1 MTNHNFSFI
10 GGEILSKIGAAWF
23 VSYAYYNRIDK
34 EHTNWNLI
42 STAESRKS
50 KYITGTPYHK
60 DWLQEILVM
69 NDEKLNTNKIELEAQ
84 QVKNMAKEILNNWE

>member
-1 MTNHNFSFI
+1 MINHNFSFI
-10 GGEILSKIGAAWF
+10 GGDILSKIGVAWF

-34 EHTNWNLI
+34 THANWNLI

-69 NDEKLNTNKIELEAQ
+69 NDKKLNTNKIGLEAW
-84 QVKNMAKEILNNWE
+84 QVKDMAKEILNNWE